1 MTRPTAAHAW
11 PVPALSRR
19 TDLSSLSERFAAT
32 GRVQLTQLLT
42 EGYAQHLHQALA
54 GPHVAWQLIFNK
66 ADQLYELS
74 PAVQREIGPDRCA
87 ELVRAVQA
95 EGRERF
101 QYLFENLRVPDV
113 RPTPRDQVA
122 LPELA
127 ELADFLNG
135 EPFLALM
142 RQVTGRSDICFAD
155 CQATRYRAGHFL
167 NPHDDNVA
175 GKHRVAAFVLSLT
188 PRWRAAWGG
197 QLQFLDADDRVSEVL
212 VPGFNVLNIFRVPQL
227 HQVSAVAPLV
237 DPACAR
243 LSVTG
248 WLRTAVPA

>member
-1 MTRPTAAHAW
+1 MPQPSAAD
-11 PVPALSRR
+11 PSCPPALAPRG
-19 TDLSSLSERFAAT
+19 DLLALQARFGAT
-32 GRVQLTQLLT
+32 GRVQLPGLLDDR
-42 EGYAQHLHQALA
+42 YAAHLHRALA
-54 GPHVAWQLIFNK
+54 GAGDAWQLIFNRS
-66 ADQLYELS
+66 DQLYELS
-74 PAVQREIGPDRCA
+74 PAVQRDIGSPRFT

-95 EGRERF
+95 EGRDRF
-101 QYLFENLRVPDV
+101 QYLFENIRVPDV
-113 RPTPRDQVA
+113 RPTPREQVA

-127 ELADFLNG
+127 ELADFLNA
-135 EPFLALM
+135 EPFLALV
-142 RQVTGRSDICFAD
+142 RQVTGRPDICFVD

-167 NPHDDNVA
+167 NPHDDDVA

-197 QLQFLDADDRVSEVL
+197 QLQFLDADDRVSESL

-237 DPACAR
+237 DPACDR

-248 WLRTAVPA
+248 WLRTVLPG

>member
-1 MTRPTAAHAW
+1 MTRSPAQLAPTS
-11 PVPALSRR
+11 PRLSPRSDVPALQ
-19 TDLSSLSERFAAT
+19 ERYRAT
-32 GRVQLTQLLT
+32 GRVQLPHLLDD
-42 EGYAQHLHQALA
+42 AWARHLQRVLGGADE
-54 GPHVAWQLIFNK
+54 AWQLVFNK

-74 PAVQREIGPDRCA
+74 PALQREIGVERCA

-95 EGRERF
+95 EGRDRF
-101 QYLFENLRVPDV
+101 QYLFENIRVPDV
-113 RPTPRDQVA
+113 RPTPRDQVPLA
-122 LPELA
+122 ELA
-127 ELADFLNG
+127 ELADALDS

-142 RQVTGRSDICFAD
+142 RAVTGRADIVFAD

-167 NPHDDNVA
+167 NPHDDDVS

-197 QLQFLDADDRVSEVL
+197 QLQFLDADDQVSEVL
-212 VPGFNVLNIFRVPQL
+212 VPGFNVLNVFRVPQL
-227 HQVSAVAPLV
+227 HQVSAVSPLV

-248 WLRTAVPA
+248 WLRSARPA